1 MRRFPWGILLALLAG
16 LGLGLLYSWV
26 LAPVHFVD
34 TTPNTLRADFKDQ
47 IRSAIAASYA
57 ATGNLE
63 RARARLALLDNANSI
78 QALSAQAQQ
87 MLAAGEA
94 SERVQQVAQLAA
106 DLQQQQPPDTA
117 AIATTPSTQ
126 TPTSTFPP
134 PSVTV
139 SSPRPGL
146 TETIIP
152 EQIIEPPATIST
164 PTPRPTRT
172 PTPAPGR
179 AFELVAQDT
188 LCQVELQD
196 GLLQVIVTDSRRR
209 QVAGVEIIVTWDG
222 GEEHFFTGF
231 KPELGNGYADF
242 VMQAGIMYS
251 VRASQAG
258 TPVSNVSPPAC
269 TADDGTTFTGAIRLS
284 FQQP

>member
-1 MRRFPWGILLALLAG
+1 MRRFPWSILFALLAG

-26 LAPVHFVD
+26 IVPVHFVD
-34 TTPNTLRADFKDQ
+34 TTPDTLRADFKDQ
-47 IRSAIAASYA
+47 MRSVIAASYA

-63 RARARLALLDNANSI
+63 RARARLSQLDDANSV

-87 MLAAGEA
+87 MLAAGET
-94 SERVQQVAQLAA
+94 SEQIQQIAQLAA
-106 DLQQQQPPDTA
+106 DLQQQPEA
-117 AIATTPSTQ
+117 VAIATTPPAQ
-126 TPTSTFPP
+126 TPTATFPS
-134 PSVTV
+134 PSMTA
-139 SSPRPGL
+139 SSPLPGL
-146 TETIIP
+146 TQTIIP
-152 EQIIEPPATIST
+152 EQVIEPPATIST

-172 PTPAPGR
+172 PTPAPGK

-196 GLLQVIVTDSRRR
+196 GLLQVVVTDSRRR
-209 QVAGVEIIVTWDG
+209 QVAGIEIIVTWDG

-242 VMQAGIMYS
+242 VMQAGTLYS
-251 VRASQAG
+251 VRAGQGG

-269 TADDGTTFTGAIRLS
+269 TADDGATFTGAIRLS